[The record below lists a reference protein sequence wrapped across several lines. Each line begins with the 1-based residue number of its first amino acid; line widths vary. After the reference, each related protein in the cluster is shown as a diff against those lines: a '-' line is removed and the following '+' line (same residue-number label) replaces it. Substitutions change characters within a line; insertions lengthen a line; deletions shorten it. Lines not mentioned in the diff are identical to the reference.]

1 MSAPIRSTKS
11 SRRSLINRPD
21 RNGNRSP
28 EWDRNLPCNGFATRL
43 YSTKPYCWPNWRTA
57 ISDDPKDDE
66 ERPCLHCLLVD
77 TIDNF
82 FADYP
87 VSEDEPNA
95 IDSDEI
101 VTALAKVVAE
111 MTCSMEG
118 ADRQQLIERLMQD
131 VMEYDAEFR
140 QQDQLGTAVSGSR
153 H

>member
-1 MSAPIRSTKS
+1 V
-11 SRRSLINRPD
+11 
-21 RNGNRSP
+21 
-28 EWDRNLPCNGFATRL
+28 ENLPACL
-43 YSTKPYCWPNWRTA
+43 NWRTA

-87 VSEDEPNA
+87 VSEDEPHA
-95 IDSDEI
+95 IDSEEI
-101 VTALAKVVAE
+101 VTALAKVAAE
-111 MTCSMEG
+111 MTCSMED
-118 ADRQQLIERLMQD
+118 ADRQQLIERLMQE

>member
-1 MSAPIRSTKS
+1 MI
-11 SRRSLINRPD
+11 
-21 RNGNRSP
+21 
-28 EWDRNLPCNGFATRL
+28 
-43 YSTKPYCWPNWRTA
+43 
-57 ISDDPKDDE
+57 
-66 ERPCLHCLLVD
+66 VD

-87 VSEDEPNA
+87 VSEDEPQA

-118 ADRQQLIERLMQD
+118 ADRQQLLERLMQD

>member
-1 MSAPIRSTKS
+1 ME
-11 SRRSLINRPD
+11 NRQ
-21 RNGNRSP
+21 
-28 EWDRNLPCNGFATRL
+28 TQ
-43 YSTKPYCWPNWRTA
+43 TWRIA
-57 ISDDPKDDE
+57 ITEDPKDDE
-66 ERPCLHCLLVD
+66 ERPCLHCLIVD

-82 FADYP
+82 FAEYP
-87 VSEDEPNA
+87 VSEDEPHTV
-95 IDSDEI
+95 DSDEI

-118 ADRQQLIERLMQD
+118 ADRQQLLERLMQD

>member
-1 MSAPIRSTKS
+1 MRNSLSHPIC
-11 SRRSLINRPD
+11 L
-21 RNGNRSP
+21 
-28 EWDRNLPCNGFATRL
+28 
-43 YSTKPYCWPNWRTA
+43 NWRTA
-57 ISDDPKDDE
+57 ITDDPKDDE
-66 ERPCLHCLLVD
+66 ERPCLHCLIVD

-87 VSEDEPNA
+87 VSEDEPSA

-118 ADRQQLIERLMQD
+118 AERQQLIERLMQD